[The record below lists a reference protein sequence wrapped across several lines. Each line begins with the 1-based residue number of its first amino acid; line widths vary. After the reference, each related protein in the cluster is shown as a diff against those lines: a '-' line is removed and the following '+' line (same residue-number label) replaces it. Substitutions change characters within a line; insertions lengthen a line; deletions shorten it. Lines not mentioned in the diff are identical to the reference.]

1 MRIGIKNDTRHIMA
15 YRKGGKDLKEKF
27 LKPSFCEV
35 RFSGP
40 LTNDE
45 LAALPDDELA
55 AYLREHG
62 YYEAKQRAL
71 DAQKRSE
78 KCENNEQF

>member
-1 MRIGIKNDTRHIMA
+1 MA
-15 YRKGGKDLKEKF
+15 CRKGGRNLKEAF
-27 LKPSFCEV
+27 FKPSMFVV
-35 RFSGP
+35 RFDGP

-55 AYLREHG
+55 AYLSENG

-71 DAQKRSE
+71 EAKEHPEQ
-78 KCENNEQF
+78 CENNEQF

>member
-1 MRIGIKNDTRHIMA
+1 M
-15 YRKGGKDLKEKF
+15 KEKF
-27 LKPSFCEV
+27 FKPSLCEV
-35 RFSGP
+35 RISGP
-40 LTNDE
+40 LTNDA

-78 KCENNEQF
+78 KCENNELF

>member
-1 MRIGIKNDTRHIMA
+1 M
-15 YRKGGKDLKEKF
+15 KEKF
-27 LKPSFCEV
+27 LRPSFCEV
-35 RFSGP
+35 HFDGP
-40 LTNDE
+40 LSNVE

-55 AYLREHG
+55 SYLREYG

-71 DAQKRSE
+71 DAQACQE

>member
-1 MRIGIKNDTRHIMA
+1 M
-15 YRKGGKDLKEKF
+15 KEEF
-27 LKPSFCEV
+27 FKPSLFV
-35 RFSGP
+35 VPFSGP

-55 AYLREHG
+55 AYLRENG

-71 DAQKRSE
+71 DAQVRLE

>member
-1 MRIGIKNDTRHIMA
+1 M
-15 YRKGGKDLKEKF
+15 KEKF
-27 LKPSFCEV
+27 FKPSMCEV
-35 RFSGP
+35 RISGP
-40 LTNDE
+40 LTNDD

-71 DAQKRSE
+71 EEQVRSE

>member
-1 MRIGIKNDTRHIMA
+1 MA
-15 YRKGGKDLKEKF
+15 CRKGGRDLKEKF
-27 LKPSFCEV
+27 FKPSLCEV
-35 RFSGP
+35 RISGP

-62 YYEAKQRAL
+62 YYEAKQQAL
-71 DAQKRSE
+71 DAQKRPE
-78 KCENNEQF
+78 TCENNEQF